1 MASRGP
7 EHSADPA
14 PGPAAAGMAG
24 SGARP
29 AAASAPRPRPAPSE
43 GPADLLAILLSVL
56 WLSLS
61 VAFFVLV
68 PGTGSAGG
76 TPMTFAMMLLAV
88 FMPVAVIWIGAGAAR
103 SARMMRAESARLQKA
118 IDTLAQMRA
127 GDAPAPRPAGDTA
140 AHAAAEDERAATL
153 ERKLDAIAA
162 AQAQLEQGLQAL
174 AASGSPRAGFTA
186 PSGNS
191 GNAQRTAPAASARP
205 PRAAPASA
213 ASARAPAPAA
223 ASGDGGQATLALG
236 APAGTAEP
244 ISVDDFIRALNF
256 PEDERDAAGF
266 RALRRALKD
275 HASSGLIRSAQDALT
290 LLSEDGVYM
299 DDLTPDRARPEIW
312 RRFAQGERGRTIAA
326 LGGVRDREA
335 LARAAGRMRQDPIF
349 RDTAHHFLRK
359 FDKTFANFEQFA
371 SDEDIAHLS
380 ETRTARAFMLL
391 GRVSGT
397 FD

>member
-1 MASRGP
+1 
-7 EHSADPA
+7 
-14 PGPAAAGMAG
+14 MAG

-140 AHAAAEDERAATL
+140 ANAAATADDERAATL

-174 AASGSPRAGFTA
+174 AASGSPRAGFT
-186 PSGNS
+186 
-191 GNAQRTAPAASARP
+191 
-205 PRAAPASA
+205 
-213 ASARAPAPAA
+213 
-223 ASGDGGQATLALG
+223 
-236 APAGTAEP
+236 
-244 ISVDDFIRALNF
+244 
-256 PEDERDAAGF
+256 
-266 RALRRALKD
+266 
-275 HASSGLIRSAQDALT
+275 
-290 LLSEDGVYM
+290 
-299 DDLTPDRARPEIW
+299 
-312 RRFAQGERGRTIAA
+312 
-326 LGGVRDREA
+326 
-335 LARAAGRMRQDPIF
+335 
-349 RDTAHHFLRK
+349 
-359 FDKTFANFEQFA
+359 
-371 SDEDIAHLS
+371 
-380 ETRTARAFMLL
+380 
-391 GRVSGT
+391 
-397 FD
+397 

>member
-1 MASRGP
+1 MAQTASRP
-7 EHSADPA
+7 DADAARSTPRSSSSARA
-14 PGPAAAGMAG
+14 TT
-24 SGARP
+24 
-29 AAASAPRPRPAPSE
+29 E

-56 WLSLS
+56 WLCLS

-68 PGTGSAGG
+68 PGGNTAGG

-103 SARMMRAESARLQKA
+103 SARLMRAENARLQKA
-118 IDTLAQMRA
+118 IDTLGRMPA
-127 GDAPAPRPAGDTA
+127 GSVAAPAQSAPMD
-140 AHAAAEDERAATL
+140 AAADERAASL
-153 ERKLDAIAA
+153 ERKLDAIVA

-174 AASGSPRAGFTA
+174 TASGSPRDGFTA
-186 PSGNS
+186 PSGPADTGAPPPAAARS
-191 GNAQRTAPAASARP
+191 PRPAPQAQTPRNAPARTAPVQP
-205 PRAAPASA
+205 
-213 ASARAPAPAA
+213 PAPTD
-223 ASGDGGQATLALG
+223 GGGQATLALG
-236 APAGTAEP
+236 APAGMADP
-244 ISVDDFIRALNF
+244 ISVEDFIRALNF

-275 HASSGLIRSAQDALT
+275 HGTSGLIRSAQDALT

-359 FDKTFANFEQFA
+359 FDKTFADFEEIA